1 MVFRSESIDAIIS
14 YKWEKLQWYFYLQ
27 FLLRIAYVLS
37 IFHTRNVYVV
47 MSWSIWHSLLILN
60 QICFSRKSFVVWFYY
75 IWTLITLFDVIVAL
89 QFCY

>member
-1 MVFRSESIDAIIS
+1 MFKVSDVPGSQRSVELHEALAFSVLKKDSNMVFRSESIDAIIS

-60 QICFSRKSFVVWFYY
+60 
-75 IWTLITLFDVIVAL
+75 
-89 QFCY
+89 